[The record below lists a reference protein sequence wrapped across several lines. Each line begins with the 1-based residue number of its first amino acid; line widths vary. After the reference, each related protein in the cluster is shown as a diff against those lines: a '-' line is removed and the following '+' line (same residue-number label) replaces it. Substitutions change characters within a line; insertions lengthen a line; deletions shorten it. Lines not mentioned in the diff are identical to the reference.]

1 MTRYDVIHNDDD
13 DTYDVVARQDDG
25 RFEGWG
31 SFDTQAEALASIE
44 RHKQLK
50 ATGQ

>member
-13 DTYDVVARQDDG
+13 NTWDVVAWHDNN

-31 SFDTQAEALASIE
+31 SYTSQAEALASIE
-44 RHKQLK
+44 DHKAGRK
-50 ATGQ
+50 RTH